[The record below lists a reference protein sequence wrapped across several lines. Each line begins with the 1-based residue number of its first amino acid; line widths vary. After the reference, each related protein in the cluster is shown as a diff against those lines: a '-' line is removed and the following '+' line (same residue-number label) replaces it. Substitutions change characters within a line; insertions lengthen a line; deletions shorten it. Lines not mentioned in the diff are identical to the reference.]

1 MIAPPPSFF
10 FFLPIY
16 VLIYGIKDEALNNIY
31 ISIYDLEKYS
41 EISPLEYF
49 KMHMPIDMNNQ
60 RIINLGDTAGLKDAV
75 SKSSLSSIIKNSYIF
90 GTVKKSILLRDGR
103 SYYSNGFV
111 LRGVKINFDSINIK
125 SITLLNDGKYINQ
138 NDIIH

>member
-1 MIAPPPSFF
+1 
-10 FFLPIY
+10 
-16 VLIYGIKDEALNNIY
+16 
-31 ISIYDLEKYS
+31 
-41 EISPLEYF
+41 
-49 KMHMPIDMNNQ
+49 MPIDMNNQ

-125 SITLLNDGKYINQ
+125 SITLFNDGKYINQ